1 MIHLIHLKNQKFP
14 KGVLNMT
21 TEETNAKEK
30 SSYLPLIIA
39 GGVAIFLLGLAIYI
53 PLLIVGLIIVG
64 ASVFKLF
71 KDGAEEKFADNKEAE
86 EEKFPLDSVPKEKLG
101 LWIFLASEIL
111 IFGSLI
117 IAYVYVRINSGSWPV
132 ATQTHNVLLGM
143 TNTIILLTSSLAMIL
158 ALYSIRAGNVKGL
171 KIALGSAF
179 ALGLAFLVIKLGFE
193 WPDLIS
199 KGFTIN
205 SGLPASTYYTLTG
218 LHAVHVAVGMV
229 AIGYLMFRT
238 YQGGF
243 TSTKHVAVENV
254 GLYWHF
260 VDIVW
265 MFLFPLF
272 YLI

>member
-1 MIHLIHLKNQKFP
+1 
-14 KGVLNMT
+14 MT
-21 TEETNAKEK
+21 KEDTDNKEK

-39 GGVAIFLLGLAIYI
+39 GGVAIFLLGLAIYV
-53 PLLIVGLIIVG
+53 PLLILGLVIIG
-64 ASVFKLF
+64 TSVFKLF
-71 KDGAEEKFADNKEAE
+71 KDGAKEKFADNKEVA

-158 ALYSIRAGNVKGL
+158 ALASIRAGNVKGL

-179 ALGLAFLVIKLGFE
+179 ALGLAFLVIKLGIE

>member
-1 MIHLIHLKNQKFP
+1 
-14 KGVLNMT
+14 MT
-21 TEETNAKEK
+21 DDAQTEK
-30 SSYLPLIIA
+30 SKSTYMPLIIA
-39 GGVAIFLLGLAIYI
+39 AGVAVFLLGLAIYI
-53 PLLIVGLIIVG
+53 PILIAGLVIIAAALV
-64 ASVFKLF
+64 KMF
-71 KDGAEEKFADNKEAE
+71 KDGAEEKFAGSKAAAE
-86 EEKFPLDSVPKEKLG
+86 ETYPLESVPNEKLG

-117 IAYVYVRINSGSWPV
+117 IAYAYVRINSGSWPI

-143 TNTIILLTSSLAMIL
+143 TNTIILLTSSLAMVL

-171 KIALGSAF
+171 KIGLGSAF
-179 ALGLAFLVIKLGFE
+179 ALGAAFLIIKLGFE
-193 WPDLIS
+193 WPELIS

-205 SGLPASTYYTLTG
+205 SGLPASTYYVLTG
-218 LHAVHVAVGMV
+218 LHAVHVAVGLV
-229 AIGYLMFRT
+229 AIGYLMFRA
-238 YQGGF
+238 YSLGF
-243 TSTKHVAVENV
+243 TSTKHVAVENI

>member
-1 MIHLIHLKNQKFP
+1 MSDDAH
-14 KGVLNMT
+14 
-21 TEETNAKEK
+21 TEKSK

-39 GGVAIFLLGLAIYI
+39 AGVAVFLLGLAIYL
-53 PLLIVGLIIVG
+53 PLLIAGLVIVV
-64 ASVFKLF
+64 AAVFKLF
-71 KDGAEEKFADNKEAE
+71 KDGAKEKFSGVKGAAE
-86 EEKFPLDSVPKEKLG
+86 ETYPLESVTNEKLG

-117 IAYVYVRINSGSWPV
+117 VAYAYVRVGSGSWPI
-132 ATQTHNVLLGM
+132 ATQTHNVYLGM
-143 TNTIILLTSSLAMIL
+143 TNTIILLTSSLAMVL
-158 ALYSIRAGNVKGL
+158 ALYFIRMGNVKGL
-171 KIALGSAF
+171 KIGLGSTF
-179 ALGLAFLVIKLGFE
+179 ALGIAFLVIKLGFE
-193 WPDLIS
+193 WPELIS

-205 SGLPASTYYTLTG
+205 SGLPASTYYVLTG
-218 LHAVHVAVGMV
+218 LHAVHVAVGLV
-229 AIGYLMFRT
+229 AIGYLMFRA
-238 YQGGF
+238 YSLGF

>member
-1 MIHLIHLKNQKFP
+1 
-14 KGVLNMT
+14 MT
-21 TEETNAKEK
+21 KEEANTKDK
-30 SSYLPLIIA
+30 STFLPLIITA
-39 GGVAIFLLGLAIYI
+39 GLAIFLLGLAIYI
-53 PLLIVGLIIVG
+53 PLMIAGLVIIV

-71 KDGAEEKFADNKEAE
+71 KDGAKERFADSKEGDEEKY
-86 EEKFPLDSVPKEKLG
+86 PLDSVPKEKLG

-117 IAYVYVRINSGSWPV
+117 VAYGYVRLNSGTWPV

-158 ALYSIRAGNVKGL
+158 ALYSIRAGKVKEL
-171 KIALGSAF
+171 KIALGGAF

-205 SGLPASTYYTLTG
+205 SGLPASTYFTLTG

-229 AIGYLMFRT
+229 GIGYLMFRT
-238 YQGGF
+238 YQRGF
-243 TSTKHVAVENV
+243 NSTNHVAVENV